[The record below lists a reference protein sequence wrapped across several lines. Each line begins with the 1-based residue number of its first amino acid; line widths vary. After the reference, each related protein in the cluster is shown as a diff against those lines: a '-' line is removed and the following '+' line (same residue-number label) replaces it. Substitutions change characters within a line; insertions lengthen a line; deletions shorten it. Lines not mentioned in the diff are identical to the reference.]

1 MIQPQVIL
9 RYSPRVFDLINH
21 DSLRNARGKKLT
33 ARNLFDEF
41 TGIEQNRESEKMK
54 KYRKKLDR

>member
-9 RYSPRVFDLINH
+9 RCSLRVFDLIN
-21 DSLRNARGKKLT
+21 DPLRNARGKKLT

-41 TGIEQNRESEKMK
+41 TEIEQNRESEKMK